1 MMDRL
6 QSSPA
11 VAIDDS
17 AWTRLVAFTPE
28 PACETER
35 LYRLIRHALKALAS
49 STRSEV
55 TTGIFCLPSDG
66 DRTTPLWQQFHLRHE
81 NDVIH
86 ISLTN

>member
-1 MMDRL
+1 MIGQP

-11 VAIDDS
+11 VAIDNG
-17 AWTRLVAFTPE
+17 AWERLVAFTPE

-35 LYRLIRHALKALAS
+35 LHRLIRHALKVLAS

-66 DRTTPLWQQFHLRHE
+66 DRTTLLWQQFYLRYE

-86 ISLTN
+86 ISLTD

>member
-1 MMDRL
+1 MMDRSH
-6 QSSPA
+6 SSPA

-17 AWTRLVAFTPE
+17 VWERLVAFTPE

-35 LYRLIRHALKALAS
+35 LHRLIRHALKALAS

-66 DRTTPLWQQFHLRHE
+66 DRTTPLWQQFYLRYE

-86 ISLTN
+86 ISLTD

>member
-1 MMDRL
+1 MIGWP

-17 AWTRLVAFTPE
+17 AWERLVAFTPE

-35 LYRLIRHALKALAS
+35 LYRLIRHALKALAA
-49 STRSEV
+49 STRSEI
-55 TTGIFCLPSDG
+55 TTGYFCLSGDG
-66 DRTTPLWQQFHLRHE
+66 NESASLWQQFYLRYE

-86 ISLTN
+86 ISLTD